1 MKTHIKVTFDKNTY
15 VIPTQAELDRLKE
28 TDILKV
34 DKNELV
40 DINDVNIDES
50 LPMYERICSYIDQ
63 VKNPYCYKV
72 GNIVVKVDYTE
83 DAPTFIELFERM
95 IARQIES

>member
-1 MKTHIKVTFDKNTY
+1 MKTHIKFKFDKNIY
-15 VIPTQAELDRLKE
+15 VIPTQAELDRMKE

-50 LPMYERICSYIDQ
+50 LPIYERSCSYIYQ

-72 GNIVVKVDYTE
+72 ENMVVKVDYTDGTPILE
-83 DAPTFIELFERM
+83 DLFAKSLLR
-95 IARQIES
+95 